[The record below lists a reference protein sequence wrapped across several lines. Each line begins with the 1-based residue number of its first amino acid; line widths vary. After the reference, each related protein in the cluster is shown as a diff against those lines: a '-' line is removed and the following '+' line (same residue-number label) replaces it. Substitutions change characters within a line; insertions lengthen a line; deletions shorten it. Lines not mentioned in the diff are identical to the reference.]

1 MGFSVAPAVLLSYAA
16 LPEEAQTSALTLL
29 ASRATWAM
37 ALLEAV
43 DAGRIERRVIPQDV
57 VRKLKLYESPRHAT
71 LYAKIWGNVHA
82 PTTAEM
88 QSQIVRLS
96 ETVRNGSGSPYE
108 GQKLFMA
115 SCGACHTLFGKGGQ
129 IGPDLTTFKRDDL
142 DNMLLNVVNP
152 NAEIREGYENYLV
165 ATKDGRTLSGFL
177 ADKDDR
183 VIVIRGLDGQNTAL
197 PRDQITEMKSAG
209 MSLMPE
215 GLLDGLN
222 EQQVRDLFAYLRSTQ
237 PLVK

>member
-1 MGFSVAPAVLLSYAA
+1 
-16 LPEEAQTSALTLL
+16 
-29 ASRATWAM
+29 M

-57 VRKLKLYESPRHAT
+57 VRKLKLHESPLHAK

-152 NAEIREGYENYLV
+152 SAEIREGYENYLV

-197 PRDQITEMKSAG
+197 PRDQIAEMKSAG